1 MSDMKTPIVYDP
13 NNELTEAQLDKL
25 GEEDFDAFL
34 DYLDQKANHL
44 KNFTKPLDTYHL
56 KMYAGASSDSTDEV
70 DLKKLKKLGKE
81 NEAIGF
87 DKEKHLEWQEKK
99 HDMLKKVGVK
109 NVKTHRSQ
117 WFD

>member
-1 MSDMKTPIVYDP
+1 MNSKIIYDP
-13 NNELTEAQLDKL
+13 NNELTQSELDKL
-25 GEEDFDAFL
+25 GDTDFEAFL
-34 DYLDQKANHL
+34 DYLDQKAEYL
-44 KNFTKPLDTYHL
+44 KQFTKPLDTYHL
-56 KMYAGASSDSTDEV
+56 KMYNAAAGNV
-70 DLKKLKKLGKE
+70 DKINFKELKKLGKE